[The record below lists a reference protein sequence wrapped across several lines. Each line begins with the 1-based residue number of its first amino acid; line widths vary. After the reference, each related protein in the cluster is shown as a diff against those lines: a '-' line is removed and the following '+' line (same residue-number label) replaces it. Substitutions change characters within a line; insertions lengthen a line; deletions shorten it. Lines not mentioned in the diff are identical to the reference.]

1 MTISNIE
8 EFLNRF
14 APEIATQVRHLSKAE
29 VSILISN
36 GNHADQWDD
45 IYVFGNFNAKVIR
58 NCRFFGFVIIGSFDK
73 EITARNSFYLPP
85 GIYNS
90 TLGNCIIKSNVTINA
105 LLYANYYKIEDNSV
119 IHNVG
124 EMSACAYSQFDQKD
138 RDSHYKWINLINENG
153 GRAVLPFIGMTTA
166 DAFLWA
172 KYKAD
177 HELQM
182 RLIELTDQACLP
194 LSEKIRTIGH
204 NSQIRNVNCISD
216 TTIEPFTIVNS
227 AAKIANSSIR
237 STESEHTFIGAGV
250 QINDSIIGFGNH
262 IDSGTQLDSVIT
274 GNVVSLHQ
282 TARISHSF
290 IGDNSVIGC
299 CEIANSLIFPSHGQH
314 HNNSFL
320 IAAMIGGQ
328 SNIAAGATI
337 GSNHNSRTNDGELWA
352 ARGFWPGL
360 CTSFKHNSRFAS
372 YCLSVKSDYP
382 FELDIPFPFSLI
394 LNDTTANSLL
404 IFPAFY
410 FTNNMYSFIRNKSK
424 FTKRDKRIIRE
435 QNIEHDPLAPDTIEE
450 IFKAISILEKSVAL
464 EWYTSHKQEIPEDP
478 ECLKKGKQLLS
489 AENDIPDLV
498 IKGAFEKSDRPV
510 IIKNPS
516 LAWHSYQSVIQW
528 YCISTIAQYVDRTG
542 NLSLKNQIPERKR
555 NWINA
560 GGQIISREDFKSII
574 DIIKSDRSISWD
586 TVHQLFDKYFE
597 IYSRDKFFHAL
608 GCLAAIESVDEPDF
622 GYLQIKDALKKSINS
637 CKQLPFLIEKS
648 RQKDYSDHFRTFVYD
663 SKEEMNAVLG
673 EFEKDSVIIQAK
685 KEFSDLISS
694 IEKIIQAD

>member
-8 EFLNRF
+8 DFINRF
-14 APEIATQVRHLSKAE
+14 APELASDVRHLSKAE
-29 VSILISN
+29 KSVLIRN
-36 GNHADQWDD
+36 GNHADGWDD
-45 IYVFGNFNAKVIR
+45 ICVFGNFNSKVIK

-73 EITARNSFYLPP
+73 ETAAGNNFCLHP

-90 TLGNCIIKSNVTINA
+90 TIGNCIIKSNVTINA
-105 LLYANYYKIEDNSV
+105 LLYANFYKIEDNSV

-124 EMSACAYSQFDQKD
+124 EMSTCAGPQFDRKD
-138 RDSHYKWINLINENG
+138 RDSHHKWINIINENG
-153 GRAVLPFIGMTTA
+153 GRAVLSFAGMTTA

-172 KYKAD
+172 KYKGD

-182 RLIELTDQACLP
+182 RLIELTDQTCLP
-194 LSEKIRTIGH
+194 LSEKMRIIGY
-204 NSQIRNVNCISD
+204 NSQIKNVNCISD
-216 TTIEPFTIVNS
+216 TMFDPFTIVS
-227 AAKIANSSIR
+227 GATKIANSSIR
-237 STESEHTFIGAGV
+237 STGSEHTIIGAGV
-250 QINDSIIGFGNH
+250 QIKDSIIGFGNH
-262 IDSGTQLDSVIT
+262 IDSGTQLDYVIT
-274 GNVVSLHQ
+274 GSGVSIHQ

-299 CEIANSLIFPSHGQH
+299 CEIANCLIFPSHGQH

-394 LNDTTANSLL
+394 LNDTTVNSLV

-424 FTKRDKRIIRE
+424 FTKRDKRIVRE

-450 IFKAISILEKSVAL
+450 IFYAISVLEKSAAI
-464 EWYTSHKQEIPEDP
+464 EWYTSQELEIPEAP
-478 ECLKKGKQLLS
+478 ECIKKGKELLS
-489 AENDIPDLV
+489 AGNDFPDLV
-498 IKGAFEKSDRPV
+498 IKGAFEKSNRAV
-510 IIKNPS
+510 IIKKPS
-516 LAWHSYQSVIQW
+516 LAWHSYRSVIRW
-528 YCISTIAQYVDRTG
+528 YCLSTIAQYVNRTG
-542 NLSLKNQIPERKR
+542 ILSLKNKIPERKR

-560 GGQIISREDFKSII
+560 GGQIISREDLTSII
-574 DIIKSDRSISWD
+574 DIIKSDRSITWD
-586 TVHQLFDKYFE
+586 TVHQLFNQYFE
-597 IYSRDKFFHAL
+597 NYSRDKFFHAL
-608 GCLAAIESVDEPDF
+608 GCLAAIESIDEPDF
-622 GYLQIKDALKKSINS
+622 GYLQIKEALKESIKS
-637 CKQLPFLIEKS
+637 CEQLPFLIEKS
-648 RQKDYSDHFRTFVYD
+648 RQKDYSDRFRTFVYD

-673 EFEKDSVIIQAK
+673 EFEKDSVIIQAQ
-685 KEFSDLISS
+685 KEFSELFSS
-694 IEKIIQAD
+694 IGKLLHTD